1 MYDLLEGILFIILS
15 LLARAACPR
24 LTVTKAEA
32 NANGNGVYIE
42 TTMKVVWAPTKPV
55 YRNIAKNMYLYY
67 NTAPYGWTIGTLDH
81 VNKAWILHSGRYEI
95 YLNFEVVKYI
105 QRTLIYSYDEGGPI
119 TQEPWQAQFHTKKKG
134 IWKNHWAYG
143 QPVSPEGSKIT
154 VKCSQTWGEKIERT
168 DN

>member
-1 MYDLLEGILFIILS
+1 MYDLLGGILFIILS

-42 TTMKVVWAPTKPV
+42 TTLKVVWAPTKPV

-81 VNKAWILHSGRYEI
+81 VNKAWILHSGINRI
-95 YLNFEVVKYI
+95 KFRVNKYI
-105 QRTLIYSYDEGGPI
+105 GTSICNYVHLKVAQSLKNLGRRNFTLRRREYGRITGPMVNQSLQRGR
-119 TQEPWQAQFHTKKKG
+119 K
-134 IWKNHWAYG
+134 
-143 QPVSPEGSKIT
+143 
-154 VKCSQTWGEKIERT
+154 
-168 DN
+168 